1 MIGGGKGRVR
11 LHTMLLRLSRSLWL
25 GSRQKN
31 IHAMQNVVRVHASF
45 SEVRVAGDISPCCNH
60 VTEPLLLQYLQL
72 GAPRWLDPAAV
83 IRRARTRK
91 RADAPTVRDDDCVTL
106 E

>member
-1 MIGGGKGRVR
+1 MQRNDRRRKREGAFAHYAIATFQIALVR
-11 LHTMLLRLSRSLWL
+11 QQT
-25 GSRQKN
+25 KN
-31 IHAMQNVVRVHASF
+31 ASV
-45 SEVRVAGDISPCCNH
+45 SEVRVAGYNSPCCNH
-60 VTEPLLLQYLQL
+60 VTEPLLLLYLQL